1 MKMCRA
7 ILFVL
12 ITIVTIRTC
21 DAEDKLNVIRGH
33 APKENSGPP
42 TNRRELGVEL
52 EDAVRK
58 ITGSSE
64 RVAIHSIGRVGLRVV
79 VVGKLG
85 KDQASKVI
93 EAVRKRVLDSDA
105 EYMHLIFMK
114 DGSDAE
120 IRERIADTEKGGDL
134 SLSVYLSL
142 REKLTQ
148 PEERVPDRDTPK
160 ESAGSEAEKN
170 KVRSGPDKDRHNP

>member
-1 MKMCRA
+1 M
-7 ILFVL
+7 LFIV
-12 ITIVTIRTC
+12 VTIRTC
-21 DAEDKLNVIRGH
+21 DAEDRINVIRGH

-42 TNRRELGVEL
+42 NNRHKLGVEL

-64 RVAIHSIGRVGLRVV
+64 RLAIHSIGRVGLRVV
-79 VVGKLG
+79 IVGKVG
-85 KDQASKVI
+85 RSQAAKVI

-114 DGSDAE
+114 DGTDAE
-120 IRERIADTEKGGDL
+120 IRELIANVEKGGDL
-134 SLSVYLSL
+134 PLGVYLSL

-148 PEERVPDRDTPK
+148 T
-160 ESAGSEAEKN
+160 EAETERGEPEN
-170 KVRSGPDKDRHNP
+170 